1 MKAAYPVILSP
12 AQEGGFVVY
21 VPGIE
26 INTQGETLAESME
39 MARDAIGLWGI
50 CQQDMGNEIPDS
62 ISVPTKNAVDDI
74 ITFVD
79 VDFDTYRRMQDMRT
93 VKKNVTIPSYLN
105 DLAIRAGIN
114 FSQVLQEGLKTRLGI

>member
-93 VKKNVTIPSYLN
+93 VKRMLRFQ
-105 DLAIRAGIN
+105 AI
-114 FSQVLQEGLKTRLGI
+114 